1 MIDTMSTD
9 SYSNVVRNVFC
20 NNCRK
25 YGHIFNKC
33 KMPIVSYGVVV
44 CRINPTGNVPE
55 YLMIC
60 RRRTLGY
67 IDFMRGKYSTTNK
80 FYIINMMKQMTT
92 EEKQGLLRYSFD
104 ELWKGMWNNNEELAL
119 VNNDENSGNSS
130 SISCNSQYKQ
140 EEMNSKSKFNT
151 LSRGVQM
158 HGETY
163 SIASLV
169 EESSKWG
176 DWEEQEWGF
185 PKGRRNYQENEYDCA
200 VREFTEETG
209 YSGKLLKMVVNLY
222 PFEEVFMGSNYKS
235 YKHKYFLTFMDYN
248 ESLKHVFSP
257 NTEVSK
263 MEWKTVDACMEKIRP
278 YNDEKKR
285 LFHKVNT
292 CLYKYII

>member
-1 MIDTMSTD
+1 METMSND

-33 KMPIVSYGVVV
+33 KMPIVSYGVIV
-44 CRINPTGNVPE
+44 CRINPTGAVPVPE
-55 YLMIC
+55 FLMIC

-80 FYIINMMKQMTT
+80 FYIINMMKQMTR
-92 EEKQGLLRYSFD
+92 EEKNGLMRYTFD
-104 ELWKGMWNNNEELAL
+104 ELWRGMWNSNDQLAMTLEDTGGIPNN
-119 VNNDENSGNSS
+119 
-130 SISCNSQYKQ
+130 QYKQ
-140 EEMNSKSKFNT
+140 EEINSRSKFNT
-151 LSRGVQM
+151 LIKGVHI

-163 SIASLV
+163 TIASLL
-169 EESSKWG
+169 EESSEQG
-176 DWEEQEWGF
+176 DWDEQEWGF

-209 YSGKLLKMVVNLY
+209 YAGKLLKMVVNLY

-235 YKHKYFLTFMDYN
+235 YKHKYFLTFMDYT
-248 ESLKHVFSP
+248 ESHKHVFTA

-263 MEWKTVDACMEKIRP
+263 MEWKTADACLDKIRP
-278 YNDEKKR
+278 YNEEKRR
-285 LFHKVNT
+285 LLHKVNT
-292 CLYKYII
+292 CLYKYIL